1 MSKQPGSA
9 KGLVTVLK
17 AGAGLALA
25 LLLPAGIG
33 SVTAFS
39 LSPSNTSVHTGAP
52 VDIPGL
58 LAKLPPPVIP
68 LPARSTDKLFE
79 VLVPAKVIPRARISF
94 PTPINQTPTSQKT
107 GGSSPQQPTSPQSP
121 SPINPPS
128 PSPSAAYVLQSQQ
141 QLSLVPGSTE
151 VGYLTIGEYGSANI
165 QNLSMGITGNVD
177 NLGDVQ
183 VTVETCTG
191 APWRSISQ
199 AEGGCSQ
206 MATSPTGTLSSMEQ
220 GALIVPIAGLDAN
233 NPVVARVVFH
243 MPTSAGN
250 SQESQHVDFSE
261 IVGLYQ

>member
-1 MSKQPGSA
+1 MSKQSGSV
-9 KGLVTVLK
+9 KGLGTVIK

-39 LSPSNTSVHTGAP
+39 LSPSTTSVHAGAP

-79 VLVPAKVIPRARISF
+79 VLIPAKVIPRAQISF
-94 PTPINQTPTSQKT
+94 PTPTNQTPTTQKT
-107 GGSSPQQPTSPQSP
+107 GGSPQQPSAPQSP
-121 SPINPPS
+121 SPTITP

-141 QLSLVPGSTE
+141 QLSLVPGATE
-151 VGYLTIGEYGSANI
+151 VGYLTIGEYGNADI
-165 QNLSMGITGNVD
+165 QNLSMGITGNIG

-191 APWRSISQ
+191 VPWRSISQ
-199 AEGGCSQ
+199 AEGSCSQ
-206 MATSPTGTLSSMEQ
+206 MATSPTSTLSSMEQ